1 MEITLENYQHK
12 PFYQWWNFK
21 SRGKV
26 SSSKKQSTFKKKV
39 KKLAIASKSLV
50 ILTLGQG
57 PSSLFKET
65 NFSILKN
72 QNWEKIDIR
81 CVYYNLTIP
90 LNYLTAISCHLG
102 KWKQTFIDYHG
113 YSISAKTQKE
123 VTEYEIN
130 VNTLQ

>member
-1 MEITLENYQHK
+1 MVEFQEQRVLKFHPVKNSQH
-12 PFYQWWNFK
+12 
-21 SRGKV
+21 
-26 SSSKKQSTFKKKV
+26 FKKKL

-72 QNWEKIDIR
+72 QNWKKIDIR

-90 LNYLTAISCHLG
+90 LNYLTATGISCHLG

-113 YSISAKTQKE
+113 YSISAKNQNE

-130 VNTLQ
+130 VPVNTLQ

>member
-1 MEITLENYQHK
+1 MVEFQEQREK
-12 PFYQWWNFK
+12 W
-21 SRGKV
+21 
-26 SSSKKQSTFKKKV
+26 

-65 NFSILKN
+65 DFSILKN
-72 QNWEKIDIR
+72 QNWKKINIR

-102 KWKQTFIDYHG
+102 KWKQTFMDYHG
-113 YSISAKTQKE
+113 YSISAKNQKE